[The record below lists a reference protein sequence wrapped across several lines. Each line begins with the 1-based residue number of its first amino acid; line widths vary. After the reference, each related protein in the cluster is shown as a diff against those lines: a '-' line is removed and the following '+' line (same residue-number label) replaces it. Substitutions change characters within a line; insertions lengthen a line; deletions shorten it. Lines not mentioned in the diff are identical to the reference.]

1 MAMFIILQ
9 ENVSYPFTFP
19 KSADTCRVPALDYSA
34 LTVPGVPGVS
44 IIYATP
50 SSSCSG
56 RVVGY
61 SFCYQNSN
69 TNSDNVRIATALVL
83 QETGQNFRIIQNFEV
98 EAQPREDNCLP
109 ESRSDLMQCCVYRT
123 LDDPFAEVDL
133 QLYGLV
139 IPEVRNGPRMIQTQ
153 GSPGRGYQFNSML
166 YTEPQNSILMR
177 QTLGIGAR
185 SAVPLKMFQ
194 FRIGKFRNQFL

>member
-1 MAMFIILQ
+1 MR
-9 ENVSYPFTFP
+9 Y
-19 KSADTCRVPALDYSA
+19 DTVVVVRFASF
-34 LTVPGVPGVS
+34 
-44 IIYATP
+44 
-50 SSSCSG
+50 SCAG

-69 TNSDNVRIATALVL
+69 TNSDNVRITTALVL
-83 QETGQNFRIIQNFEV
+83 QETGQNVLVIQNFEV
-98 EAQPREDNCLP
+98 EAKPREDNCLP

-123 LDDPFAEVDL
+123 LDDPFAEDDL

-139 IPEVRNGPRMIQTQ
+139 TSELQNGPRMIQTQ
-153 GSPGRGYQFNSML
+153 GSAGHGYKFNSML

-185 SAVPLKMFQ
+185 SGATAHAVPLKMFQ
-194 FRIGKFRNQFL
+194 FLSSEIRFCKHLPIPDQILSLLS

>member
-19 KSADTCRVPALDYSA
+19 KSADTFRVPSLDFSA
-34 LTVPGVPGVS
+34 VTVQGAASVGF
-44 IIYATP
+44 IYTTP
-50 SSSCSG
+50 SSTGVG

-61 SFCYQNSN
+61 LFCYQNSN
-69 TNSDNVRIATALVL
+69 ANSDNVRIATALVL
-83 QETGQNFRIIQNFEV
+83 QEIGQDFRINQNFEV

-109 ESRSDLMQCCVYRT
+109 ESRLDLMQCCVNRT
-123 LDDPFAEVDL
+123 LDDPFEDDL

-139 IPEVRNGPRMIQTQ
+139 IPELQNGPHMIQTR
-153 GSPGRGYQFNSML
+153 GSTGRGYQFNSML

-177 QTLGIGAR
+177 QTLGIGSGAT
-185 SAVPLKMFQ
+185 AVPLKMFQ
-194 FRIGKFRNQFL
+194 FLVGKFRNQFL